1 MHRPPGG
8 QGRNGVRRAQSWKV
22 GLVGDAVP
30 PWLEVSRFF
39 VMLVFQF
46 CKLLSITANL
56 SQTNSPI
63 IKTKHFKVTKYIKK
77 YGRYL
82 GQSG

>member
-1 MHRPPGG
+1 M
-8 QGRNGVRRAQSWKV
+8 QGRNGVRRAQSWKG

-30 PWLEVSRFF
+30 PRLGVSRFYHDSLSCWF
-39 VMLVFQF
+39 FNF
-46 CKLLSITANL
+46 ASYLSITANL
-56 SQTNSPI
+56 SQTNFPI
-63 IKTKHFKVTKYIKK
+63 IKTKHFMVTKYIKK